1 MMNWLPSIRPAS
13 LAGSAAAVIG
23 TLALVTVSCAA
34 PGHVGRAPSASVVL
48 PGIPGIVRVQTEQHA
63 ARIGTAGTP
72 GTSSSKTLDT
82 RSAGQALPLPYMEQI
97 TSAPALPAVVE
108 APVLVVEPAP
118 EPAPV
123 EAVAAPEPIGP
134 LPGGTAFIPQVE
146 AWRGLV
152 RELIAEARAEG
163 RLNGHAGKLDEDL
176 VLAIMQQES
185 GGNPNAMSPVGARGL
200 LQLMP
205 ASFAWIMGI
214 ANWGQDISH
223 MDRSFIFDPSTNVRA
238 GIRFLGA
245 VLEEQGGNLYWALA
259 SYNAGGGVVNLWRYR
274 GLTEIPEA
282 YGRGETAHYVPTIL
296 ANYNAHRP
304 A

>member
-1 MMNWLPSIRPAS
+1 MMNRLPSIRPAS
-13 LAGSAAAVIG
+13 LAGSAAAVLG

-34 PGHVGRAPSASVVL
+34 PGHIGPAPSASVVL
-48 PGIPGIVRVQTEQHA
+48 PGIPGLVRVQTEPHA
-63 ARIGTAGTP
+63 ARPSAG
-72 GTSSSKTLDT
+72 SVAIDI
-82 RSAGQALPLPYMEQI
+82 RSAGQPLPLPYMEQI
-97 TSAPALPAVVE
+97 TTLLPAVVE
-108 APVLVVEPAP
+108 QPAPVAPEVEPAP
-118 EPAPV
+118 EP
-123 EAVAAPEPIGP
+123 VAAPEPIGP
-134 LPGGTAFIPQVE
+134 LPGGTAFIPEVE
-146 AWRGLV
+146 GWRGLV

-163 RLNGHAGKLDEDL
+163 RLNGHASRLDEDL

-214 ANWGQDISH
+214 ANWGQDFSH